1 MLHDT
6 IIYYPYHFL
15 PRSLSYTTHTKKIK
29 RRRGQLQPFA
39 QYDVPPTFYFF
50 FSDIFNMEEI
60 PLELHEGALAPDFA
74 LKDDQGNI
82 SRLSDLK
89 GKKDIVVYFYPE
101 DFTPGC
107 TTQAAE
113 FSRDY
118 EKFKDAGIEI
128 IGVSPNDE
136 ESHERFRQK
145 MGILYPLVADTEKEV
160 SKSYGVYRLKK
171 FMGREHMG
179 VNRSTFL
186 IDKTGRIVKIF
197 RKVRPAGHSQE
208 VFEALRG

>member
-1 MLHDT
+1 M
-6 IIYYPYHFL
+6 
-15 PRSLSYTTHTKKIK
+15 
-29 RRRGQLQPFA
+29 Q
-39 QYDVPPTFYFF
+39 
-50 FSDIFNMEEI
+50 EI
-60 PLELHEGALAPDFA
+60 PSELHEGALAPDFA
-74 LKDDQGNI
+74 MRDVQGNT

-118 EKFKDAGIEI
+118 EKFKEAGIEI
-128 IGVSPNDE
+128 VGISPNEE
-136 ESHERFRQK
+136 ESHEKFRQK
-145 MGILYPLVADTEKEV
+145 MGIPYPLVADTEKDV
-160 SKSYGVYRLKK
+160 SKRYGVYGLKK

-186 IDKTGRIVKIF
+186 IDKAGKIVKIF
-197 RKVRPAGHSQE
+197 KRVRPAGHSQE
-208 VFEALRG
+208 VFQALRG